1 MKCPRCH
8 TDNPQDSDFC
18 GKCGTRLSP
27 APGSDSSSGPGS
39 NAGPIPPPSSSN
51 IPAFQTETLRT
62 PVKELATGA
71 LFANRY
77 QIIEELGK
85 GGMGR
90 VYRVLDK
97 KLNEEVALKLIKPE
111 IASDSETIERFSTEL
126 KLARKISHRN
136 VGRMYELMEEAGLH
150 FITMEYVPGE
160 DLKSFIRRSRQ
171 LAVGTAAGIARQICE
186 GLSEAHRLSVIH
198 RDLKPSNIMIDKAG
212 NVRIM
217 DFGIARSLEAK
228 GITGAGMMIG
238 TPEYMAPEQVDG
250 KAADQR
256 SDLYSLGIILFEML
270 TGRLPFEGETP
281 LSVAVKQKSEKPPDP
296 RAISPQIP
304 DSLSRLILKCLE
316 KPPDRR
322 FQSADEVLAELGRIE
337 KDLPTTPQPHPIT
350 ARKPLTSKQITVQ
363 FTLKKAIW
371 PAVIFLAVLVAGFA
385 LLKFLPHKAGP
396 KRAVAVIG
404 FKNQTGDAS
413 LDYLQ
418 EAIPNLLIT
427 SLEQSG
433 RFRVTSWE
441 RLKDLLRQTGK
452 DEKAIADESAGF
464 EVCRKEGVDALILGS
479 YIKAGD
485 AFATN
490 VQVLDAST
498 KQILKTAS
506 AKGDGVSS
514 VLKTQ
519 IDEISRDISRGIGAA
534 SAKIELASPKVADLT
549 TNSME
554 AYNYFLRGR
563 DDYEKFYYADARK
576 FLEKAAAI
584 DPSFA
589 VAYLYLGKTAAQ
601 IYDDKASKDALEMA
615 KKYSAKATEKERL
628 YIEAAY
634 AGAVEGNAEKKVR
647 LLEALAKAYP
657 QEKEAHYELAQIY
670 TDAINLPQ
678 AIAEF
683 EKALALD
690 PGFGLALNQAGY
702 VYARIGNYDKAIQ
715 CFERYAAINPG
726 QANPV
731 DSLAEL
737 YFRMGEFDKAEAKYR
752 EALEIRPD
760 FYVSCNGLAHVFAVQ
775 ENYPEALRWIG
786 EFSKRAPLVLE
797 KVEGQWMKTFY
808 EYFLGRWKES
818 RIALASIKEQSAKA
832 NLTLV
837 AAFTDWMTAYLLAD
851 LGEYEQARKAFQSY
865 STWGLEHDSQSKNFY
880 STSLACF
887 NGWIDMKQGRLDSA
901 RAKVAEIEPLLPNI
915 ESGLGDAVT
924 WVQRLLEAEVYLA
937 ENALDKAVEAGA
949 KIVPP
954 NFQSMNGPLLA
965 LYNIPFLKDVLA
977 RAYAKKGN
985 LDKAIIEYERLT
997 TIDPK
1002 SQIRYLIHPLY
1013 RYRLGLLYE
1022 KKGLM
1027 DKAKDQYKRF
1037 LEGWK
1042 DADPTHPELAD
1053 ARKRLAA
1060 L

>member
-1 MKCPRCH
+1 MRP
-8 TDNPQDSDFC
+8 
-18 GKCGTRLSP
+18 
-27 APGSDSSSGPGS
+27 SSGEVP
-39 NAGPIPPPSSSN
+39 
-51 IPAFQTETLRT
+51 FYQTETLRT

-97 KLNEEVALKLIKPE
+97 KVSEEVALKLIKPE

-186 GLSEAHRLSVIH
+186 GLSEAHRLGVIH

-316 KPPDRR
+316 KSPDRR

-337 KDLPTTPQPHPIT
+337 KDLPTTPQPHPLT
-350 ARKPLTSKQITVQ
+350 SRKPPTSKQITVQ

-371 PAVIFLAVLVAGFA
+371 PAVIVLAVLVAGFA
-385 LLKFLPHKAGP
+385 LIKILPHKAGP

-404 FKNQTGDAS
+404 FKNQTGDPN

-452 DEKAIADESAGF
+452 DDKAIADESAGF
-464 EVCRKEGVDALILGS
+464 EICRKEGVDALILGS
-479 YIKAGD
+479 YIKAGE

-519 IDEISRDISRGIGAA
+519 IDEISRDISRGIGSAT
-534 SAKIELASPKVADLT
+534 AKIELASAKVADLT

-576 FLEKAAAI
+576 FLEKAVSI
-584 DPSFA
+584 DPTFA

-601 IYDDKASKDALEMA
+601 IYDAKTRKDALEMA
-615 KKYSAKATEKERL
+615 KKYSGKATEKERL

-634 AGAVEGNAEKKVR
+634 AGAVEGNAGKRIRILQELAQSYPREKQV
-647 LLEALAKAYP
+647 
-657 QEKEAHYELAQIY
+657 HYELAQDY
-670 TDAINLPQ
+670 GNALNLPQ
-678 AIAEF
+678 ALAEY

-690 PGFGLALNQAGY
+690 PDFGLVLNQAGY
-702 VYARIGNYDKAIQ
+702 AYARTGDYDKAVEY
-715 CFERYAAINPG
+715 FERYAAINPG

-760 FYVSCNGLAHVFAVQ
+760 FYASCNGLAHVFAIQ
-775 ENYPEALRWIG
+775 ENYPEALRWIE
-786 EFSKRAPLVLE
+786 EFSKRAPLGLE
-797 KVEGQWMKTFY
+797 KVEGRWMKIFY
-808 EYFLGRWKES
+808 EYFLGRWEES
-818 RIALASIKEQSAKA
+818 RTALESIRGQAEKA
-832 NLTLV
+832 NLSMV
-837 AAFTDWMTAYLLAD
+837 AAFTDWMMAFILAD
-851 LGEYEQARKAFQSY
+851 QGEYDQARKAFQAY
-865 STWGLEHDSQSKNFY
+865 GDWGSKLDSERKKFY
-880 STSLACF
+880 GAAVAFF
-887 NGWIDMKQGRLDSA
+887 NGWIDVKQGRLDSA
-901 RAKVAEIEPLLPNI
+901 RTRLKEIGTFLPI
-915 ESGLGDAVT
+915 TESGLGDVMV
-924 WVQRLLEAEVYLA
+924 WVNRLLEAEIYLA
-937 ENALDKAVEAGA
+937 ENSLDKAVEAGA

-954 NFQSMNGPLLA
+954 NFQTMNGPILA

-977 RAYAKKGN
+977 RAYAKKGD
-985 LDKAIIEYERLT
+985 LDKAISEYERLT

-1002 SQIRYLIHPLY
+1002 NQIRYLIHPLY

-1022 KKGLM
+1022 QKGLK
-1027 DKAKDQYKRF
+1027 DKAKDQYQRF
-1037 LEGWK
+1037 LAGWK